1 MAVKK
6 EIPFKL
12 EKETKKV
19 GAKVLPKTN
28 KQKLEEIDKGFIALK
43 AQAEDFEAK
52 AKQSRENMLILRGKY
67 SAIAEIV
74 KEEAK

>member
-19 GAKVLPKTN
+19 GAKVLPRTN
-28 KQKLEEIDKGFIALK
+28 AQRLEEENKKLNKLNVSEEQLKGWLNQTQVNKAETVGRIKLLK
-43 AQAEDFEAK
+43 
-52 AKQSRENMLILRGKY
+52 
-67 SAIAEIV
+67 EIIN
-74 KEEAK
+74 E